1 MYLYQIMHANHTDL
15 SCLLVCL
22 SSAVWCKVSRPDT
35 STPST
40 PPWQGPGPHPV
51 TAYIQHMTFKVLMLL
66 KVIFSQPAISI
77 VGRQVGAY

>member
-1 MYLYQIMHANHTDL
+1 MYLYQIMHADNTDL

-51 TAYIQHMTFKVLMLL
+51 TAYIQHMTFKVLMLHCE
-66 KVIFSQPAISI
+66 VRGIISSGKEI
-77 VGRQVGAY
+77 HSDF